1 MIICGFEHA
10 VLYRWQCALSCRKEG
25 YILIIIIIII
35 IVNNIL
41 SLDTELCL
49 LHCDVVSKSLRRPHV
64 QVLDRERFLLLLGV
78 WVRVEPVVGVQGAEV
93 VGAGGLEAG
102 DALAGGERL
111 LLEALDHVGRR
122 LADPGVDVRV
132 LVINGA
138 DLVVGE
144 AVLLLVGVVLHWTEN
159 ISWKLLS
166 FLHNRDYILC
176 EYRET
181 VKLRRP
187 NH

>member
-1 MIICGFEHA
+1 MC

-35 IVNNIL
+35 IINNIL
-41 SLDTELCL
+41 CLHMEFCL
-49 LHCDVVSKSLRRPHV
+49 LRPGLVFSQSLWRPHV

-78 WVRVEPVVGVQGAEV
+78 WVWAEPVGGVQGAEV

-111 LLEALDHVGRR
+111 LLEPLDHVGRR
-122 LADPGVDVRV
+122 LADPGVDVR
-132 LVINGA
+132 LLIINGA

-144 AVLLLVGVVLHWTEN
+144 AVLLVVGVVLHWTEN

-181 VKLRRP
+181 VKLTKP